1 MNVLEVSAKVA
12 TLSEGLATV
21 STGEGPLSSV
31 LSKVISEIATLL
43 EDAVTAWILALEEE
57 LDALCVLILH
67 LDGLMPLLRYASE
80 SL

>member
-67 LDGLMPLLRYASE
+67 LDGLMPLLRDASE